1 MALDQE
7 WNDLLGEIR
16 SLDGFADFLRPPHL
30 DSLSRAA
37 AGGSIVV
44 VNISRWRSD
53 ALVVTTDGV
62 QPPLELP
69 SASREATVDWTVRY
83 LDAVHR
89 FRVAEQ
95 LAYESQR
102 RFREGNRSPAAFQ
115 AYHAAATAVPGE
127 QLGEQVNLAG
137 DVREWSLPGRARR
150 HPTSRAAG
158 NAAHPVTTPNS
169 SNSRHLAASVA

>member
-7 WNDLLGEIR
+7 WNDLLGKIR
-16 SLDGFADFLRPPHL
+16 SVDGFADFLRPPRL

-62 QPPLELP
+62 QPPLALP
-69 SASREATVDWTVRY
+69 SASREATVDWTVRF

-89 FRVAEQ
+89 FQVAEQ
-95 LAYESQR
+95 LAYESPR
-102 RFREGNRSPAAFQ
+102 RFREGDRSPAAFQ
-115 AYHAAATAVPGE
+115 AYHVAATELDAN
-127 QLGEQVNLAG
+127 Q
-137 DVREWSLPGRARR
+137 RARLTIR
-150 HPTSRAAG
+150 SLRSCPLPPCPSRTRGGEETEETGEDGSHSTPGTVVAAR
-158 NAAHPVTTPNS
+158 PS
-169 SNSRHLAASVA
+169 